1 MVRMRQRRRRRRP
14 ARMPGPW
21 TRKTDGR
28 TVRCCSS
35 SSPDDRGVT
44 QGAWDSVFQHECGWW
59 NPPCKVAWA
68 NNAPLQDS
76 GGRFFFF
83 FFGHGMQAWHGRSG
97 RGEVMAGGWM
107 GGLSALETDRH
118 CLTGGRSSLTVSFG
132 TAGKQATGARAPLST
147 GRAEGGDKS
156 SLPFTHCLPCL
167 APEDACH
174 DDTGPIS
181 RCL

>member
-1 MVRMRQRRRRRRP
+1 
-14 ARMPGPW
+14 
-21 TRKTDGR
+21 
-28 TVRCCSS
+28 
-35 SSPDDRGVT
+35 
-44 QGAWDSVFQHECGWW
+44 
-59 NPPCKVAWA
+59 
-68 NNAPLQDS
+68 
-76 GGRFFFF
+76 
-83 FFGHGMQAWHGRSG
+83 
-97 RGEVMAGGWM
+97 MAGGWM